1 MKKTFLTIALA
12 TMAFSVMAQS
22 KPPTKVK
29 CPVMK
34 GNSVNIASATKAKMF
49 SDYKGRRYFF
59 CCPGCPGAF
68 KANPAKFAK
77 GAQSIPTPKKKKV
90 A

>member
-1 MKKTFLTIALA
+1 MNKIFTVFAIAA
-12 TMAFSVMAQS
+12 MAASVFAQS

-29 CPVMK
+29 CAVMR
-34 GNSVNIASATKAKMF
+34 GNSVEIAKATKAKMF

-59 CCPGCPGAF
+59 CCPGCPQAF
-68 KANPAKFAK
+68 KANPVKFAK
-77 GAQSIPTPKKKKV
+77 GAQSIPTPKKK